1 MSLQQHSHNQQESE
15 EKELNFS
22 NKFNS
27 FVQKRLK
34 SFLIYSIIVNS
45 FIVIA
50 FLTTTC
56 YISSQGNEI
65 SVECKAIP
73 LSCEIRN
80 FEHNLPKK

>member
-1 MSLQQHSHNQQESE
+1 MSLQQHSHNQQKGEG
-15 EKELNFS
+15 KELNLLERFG
-22 NKFNS
+22 S

-34 SFLIYSIIVNS
+34 YFLMYSIIVNS

-73 LSCEIRN
+73 LSCEIKN